1 MYINNIIKFLITIIL
16 IYFYY
21 LFKHL
26 IHEKRSI
33 NIPKEIN
40 GNPEINKIIKENF
53 FIIDSNSLEGVLSY
67 LYGYSVSKNGIITN
81 NYYKRIGHYEE
92 PESQG
97 AYVLIKRN
105 GNEIQIYQD
114 YYGSYG
120 VYIYENKN
128 YFAFSN
134 SFLLLVKYLS
144 GNENMTFNE
153 DFADNLIISA
163 YSSPSIYE
171 SLVKEINK
179 IPSNSFIT
187 INIKEKKYK
196 INYIDQQRYTIPFE
210 SEEGLKII
218 DNWVDKWGYIF
229 RSLKKKT
236 DNIIMDLS
244 GGFDTR
250 AVLSVL
256 YNSGIDLNS
265 ILIHSINKKVHTLE
279 EDFKIA
285 TNISSKLGFKLNNK
299 ILNSEGTIF
308 DLKTSLDISMYTRLG
323 FHKDLYFV
331 RKFLKKPKFLF
342 SGGWGEILRGF
353 PNMPIQEYIEAKCSR
368 ERNICNYE
376 KFYNSSKML
385 LTRSINRLKKERKY
399 NDDYELS
406 IDLFLKGEGA
416 NHFGKSCVQSFITN
430 LYKLEPLADPD
441 IKKLKISKN
450 NERSYNDLI
459 AYIYTRFCGELI
471 NFPFDSKRILNN
483 ESIKF
488 AQRLNNK
495 NLPYKI
501 KSDYNNNFFIDNK
514 RESPVYPS
522 EYGGNSNNYLQ
533 NIYLSRHFIS
543 TINKIY
549 NNNVYNWAKNH
560 MEKSNYRPLR
570 NFNSLFAI
578 SIIFR
583 YLSNK

>member
-1 MYINNIIKFLITIIL
+1 M
-16 IYFYY
+16 
-21 LFKHL
+21 
-26 IHEKRSI
+26 
-33 NIPKEIN
+33 
-40 GNPEINKIIKENF
+40 
-53 FIIDSNSLEGVLSY
+53 
-67 LYGYSVSKNGIITN
+67 YGYSVSKNGIITN
-81 NYYKRIGHYEE
+81 NYYKKKGHYEE

-97 AYVLIKRN
+97 AYVYIKRN
-105 GNEIQIYQD
+105 GDSIQINQD

-120 VYIYENKN
+120 IYIYENKRH
-128 YFAFSN
+128 FAFSN
-134 SFLLLVKYLS
+134 SFLLLVEYL
-144 GNENMTFNE
+144 GGKENMTFNE
-153 DFADNLIISA
+153 DFADNLIITA

-187 INIKEKKYK
+187 INIKKKKYK
-196 INYIDQQRYTIPFE
+196 INYIDQKRYTIPFE

-299 ILNSEGTIF
+299 ILDNEGTIF
-308 DLKTSLDISMYTRLG
+308 DSKTSLYTSMYIRLG
-323 FHKDLYFV
+323 FHKDLFFSN
-331 RKFLKKPKFLF
+331 KFLKKPKFLF

-353 PNMPIQEYIEAKCSR
+353 PNMPIQEYIEAKCSI
-368 ERNICNYE
+368 EKNINNYE
-376 KFYNSSKML
+376 KFYNSSKRL
-385 LTRSINRLKKERKY
+385 LTRSVNRLKKERKY
-399 NDDYELS
+399 NDNYELS
-406 IDLFLKGEGA
+406 IDLFLKGEGT
-416 NHFGKSCVQSFITN
+416 NHFGKACVESFISN

-441 IKKLKISKN
+441 IKKLKISNN
-450 NERSYNDLI
+450 NERAYNDLI

-471 NFPFDSKRILNN
+471 NVPFDSKRILNN
-483 ESIKF
+483 DSIKM
-488 AQRLNNK
+488 AKRMNNK

-501 KSDYNNNFFIDNK
+501 KSDYNENFYIDDT
-514 RESPVYPS
+514 RESPIYPS
-522 EYGGNSNNYLQ
+522 VNESKYNNYLQ
-533 NIYLSRHFIS
+533 KIYLSKHFIS
-543 TINKIY
+543 NINKIY

-570 NFNSLFAI
+570 HFNSLFAI

-583 YLSNK
+583 YLSQEKRN